1 MVDYIV
7 HLGMALKLLSGVS
20 IDDHHG
26 LDSHTAKDLIE
37 KEGWYLEHWTRFQ
50 FGLNNEMLFSHT
62 SSLQV
67 RLCRIN
73 NEVVSKCVRVAGKI
87 NRILF

>member
-1 MVDYIV
+1 
-7 HLGMALKLLSGVS
+7 MALKLLSGVS

-37 KEGWYLEHWTRFQ
+37 KEGWQLEHWTRFQ
-50 FGLNNEMLFSHT
+50 FGLNNEMLFSRT

-67 RLCRIN
+67 
-73 NEVVSKCVRVAGKI
+73 
-87 NRILF
+87 